1 MTRMCDTLC
10 SLPKNNGDP
19 KVGLFG
25 KNSDRDPN
33 EIQVVEFYPRMSR
46 EGRMNATHIEVE
58 CEGDVNAILI
68 SRPLWMWGAEMGVNE
83 KGVAIGNEAIF
94 SNPKNKKNGLLGMDL
109 LRLGLE
115 RGKDSLS
122 AAHTIVEYLEK
133 YGQGGSNDQFK
144 DEYYNNSFLI
154 SDGKR
159 VLELYIIGSE
169 YLLREVNRFDT
180 ISNSVAR
187 ERESEKADIGKSHN
201 FSYKE
206 DFLYTRLGRGFERSK
221 FTTDSLNSESG
232 GIELGD
238 FFKTL
243 RHHDGDWTHP
253 KLGSNGDIC
262 MHAGPLSRRFQTVN
276 SMVVEIGEKRS
287 IVWSTFSSNPC
298 ISLYKPILFSE
309 ERTYWLNYDQNY
321 WLKSELI
328 HRKYQESR
336 SASYLDEMHSVDD
349 EQEHIINSIG
359 TIRRKWLSGDNL
371 ATEEYEE
378 ILNGIGKI
386 DSEHLGKL
394 QKSYGSVSSS
404 GLAGPYGA
412 WWKRKS
418 ESLAQS
424 Q

>member
-1 MTRMCDTLC
+1 MAEMCDTLC
-10 SLPKNNGDP
+10 SLPGNNSDP
-19 KVGLFG
+19 NVGLFG

-33 EIQVVEFYPRMSR
+33 EIQVMEFYPRVSR
-46 EGRMNATHIEVE
+46 EGRVNATYIEVE

-94 SNPKNKKNGLLGMDL
+94 SNPKNKKKGLLGMDL

-133 YGQGGSNDQFK
+133 YGQGGSNEQFR
-144 DEYYNNSFLI
+144 DEYYNNSYLI
-154 SDGKR
+154 TDGKR
-159 VLELYIIGSE
+159 ALELYIIGDE
-169 YLLREVNRFDT
+169 YLLREVKRFDT

-187 ERESEKADIGKSHN
+187 ERDSEKADIGKSNN
-201 FSYKE
+201 FSCKE

-221 FTTDSLNSESG
+221 FTTDSLDNESG
-232 GIELGD
+232 SIGLGD
-238 FFKTL
+238 VFKTL
-243 RHHDGDWTHP
+243 RHHDRDWTHP

-298 ISLYKPILFSE
+298 ISLYKPVLFSE
-309 ERTYWLNYDQNY
+309 DRTSGLNYDQSY

-328 HRKYQESR
+328 HRKYQESG
-336 SASYLDEMHSVDD
+336 SASYSDEMDSVNS
-349 EQEHIINSIG
+349 EQNQIINTIG
-359 TIRRKWLSGDNL
+359 TIRRKWLSGESL
-371 ATEEYEE
+371 GTGEYEE
-378 ILNGIGKI
+378 ILDGIGEI

-394 QKSYGSVSSS
+394 QKAYGSVSSS
-404 GLAGPYGA
+404 SLVGPYGA

-418 ESLAQS
+418 ESLT
-424 Q
+424 